1 MAGGKYILAFDQGT
15 TSSRALLFDRD
26 GRVVSTAQ
34 KEFRQIYPHPGWVEH
49 DPREIWATQAGVAAE
64 ALTHAGVGGIDIAAI
79 GITNQRET
87 TIVWDRR
94 TGEPV
99 YNAIVWQDRRT
110 ADFCDGLRAG
120 GHEALVS
127 SRTGLRI
134 DAYFSGSKVRWI
146 LDNVDG
152 ARDAAEAGHLAFGTV
167 DSWLVW
173 HLTGGALHATDVSN
187 ASRTMLFNIH
197 SLEWDDELL
206 ALLGVPR
213 SMLPDVRSSSEVY
226 GHTATPLFSAPV
238 PIAGIAGDQQAALF
252 GQMCLAPGMVKNT
265 YGTGCFMVM
274 NTGDKPQVSSHNLLT
289 TVAWK
294 IGDRVDYALEG
305 SIFIGG
311 AVVQWLR
318 DGLGIIRHSR
328 DVEALA
334 TSVPDADGVVLVPA
348 FAGLGAPHWQPRARH
363 AVRCH
368 ARHDG
373 RACGACGTRQHRLP
387 DARRAARH
395 GGGRW
400 HAGGRAARGRRG
412 GRERSA
418 HAVAGGPARRGCRAA
433 GGHRND
439 GRRGRL
445 SGGAGGRLLARYRH
459 ARASVETPATLLAP
473 FVRGRDCAGG
483 EPLAARG
490 TRGEVLGGRRLSKR
504 RRQRS
509 ARPGATW
516 RRSPAAS

>member
-1 MAGGKYILAFDQGT
+1 MAGGAYILAFDQGT

-26 GRVVSTAQ
+26 GHVVATAQ

-64 ALTHAGVGGIDIAAI
+64 ALTHAGVGGSDIAAI

-87 TIVWDRR
+87 TVVWDRR

-110 ADFCDGLRAG
+110 ADFCDTLRAQG
-120 GHEALVS
+120 NEALVAQ
-127 SRTGLRI
+127 RTGLRI
-134 DAYFSGSKVRWI
+134 DSYFSGTKIRWI

-152 ARDAAEAGHLAFGTV
+152 AREAAEAGHLAFGTV

-173 HLTGGALHATDVSN
+173 HLTGGKLHVTDVSN

-197 SLEWDDELL
+197 TLEWDDELL
-206 ALLGVPR
+206 ALLDVPR
-213 SMLPDVRSSSEVY
+213 SMLPEVRSSSEVY

-252 GQMCLAPGMVKNT
+252 GQMCLSPGMVKNT

-274 NTGDKPQVSSHNLLT
+274 NTGDKPQASSHNLLT

-294 IGDRVDYALEG
+294 IGNRVDYALEG

-348 FAGLGAPHWQPRARH
+348 FAGLGAPHWQPRAR
-363 AVRCH
+363 
-368 ARHDG
+368 G
-373 RACGACGTRQHRLP
+373 TLFGATRGTTAAHV
-387 DARRAARH
+387 ARAALDSIAFQTLDVLRAMEADAGLH
-395 GGGRW
+395 VSELRVDGGAAANDLLMQWQADLLGADVVRPKVIETTA
-400 HAGGRAARGRRG
+400 AGAAYLAGLAVGYWPDIDTLQRQWQLQRRFS
-412 GRERSA
+412 RKLSEEDVNR
-418 HAVAGGPARRGCRAA
+418 AVAGWQRAVRAA
-433 GGHRND
+433 KVW
-439 GRRGRL
+439 
-445 SGGAGGRLLARYRH
+445 AE
-459 ARASVETPATLLAP
+459 AS
-473 FVRGRDCAGG
+473 
-483 EPLAARG
+483 
-490 TRGEVLGGRRLSKR
+490 
-504 RRQRS
+504 
-509 ARPGATW
+509 
-516 RRSPAAS
+516 

>member
-1 MAGGKYILAFDQGT
+1 MAGGAYILAFDQGT

-26 GRVVSTAQ
+26 GHVVATAQ

-64 ALTHAGVGGIDIAAI
+64 ALTHAGVGGSDIAAI

-87 TIVWDRR
+87 TVVWDRR

-110 ADFCDGLRAG
+110 ADFCDTLRAQG
-120 GHEALVS
+120 NEALVAQ
-127 SRTGLRI
+127 RTGLRI
-134 DAYFSGSKVRWI
+134 DSYFSGTKIRWI

-152 ARDAAEAGHLAFGTV
+152 AREAAEAGHLAFGTV

-173 HLTGGALHATDVSN
+173 HLTGGKLHVTDVSN

-197 SLEWDDELL
+197 TLEWDDELL
-206 ALLGVPR
+206 ALLDVPR
-213 SMLPDVRSSSEVY
+213 SMLPEVRSSSEVY

-252 GQMCLAPGMVKNT
+252 GQMCLSPGMVKNT

-274 NTGDKPQVSSHNLLT
+274 NTGAKPQASSHNLLT

-294 IGDRVDYALEG
+294 IGNRVDYALEG

-348 FAGLGAPHWQPRARH
+348 FAGLGAPHWQPRAR
-363 AVRCH
+363 
-368 ARHDG
+368 G
-373 RACGACGTRQHRLP
+373 TLFGATRGTTAAHV
-387 DARRAARH
+387 ARAALDSIAFQTLDVLRAMEADAGLH
-395 GGGRW
+395 VSELRVDGGAAANDLLMQWQADLLGADVVRPKVIETTA
-400 HAGGRAARGRRG
+400 AGAAYLAGLAVGYWPDIDTLQRQWQLQRRFS
-412 GRERSA
+412 RKLSEEDVNR
-418 HAVAGGPARRGCRAA
+418 AVAGWQRAVRAA
-433 GGHRND
+433 KVW
-439 GRRGRL
+439 
-445 SGGAGGRLLARYRH
+445 AE
-459 ARASVETPATLLAP
+459 AS
-473 FVRGRDCAGG
+473 
-483 EPLAARG
+483 
-490 TRGEVLGGRRLSKR
+490 
-504 RRQRS
+504 
-509 ARPGATW
+509 
-516 RRSPAAS
+516 

>member
-1 MAGGKYILAFDQGT
+1 MAGGAYILAFDQGT

-26 GRVVSTAQ
+26 GHVVATAQ

-49 DPREIWATQAGVAAE
+49 DPREIWSTQAGVAAE
-64 ALTHAGVGGIDIAAI
+64 ALTHAGLGGSDIAAI

-87 TIVWDRR
+87 TVVWDRR

-110 ADFCDGLRAG
+110 ADFCDQLRAQG
-120 GHEALVS
+120 KEYLVA
-127 SRTGLRI
+127 SRTGLRV
-134 DAYFSGSKVRWI
+134 DSYFSGTKIRWI

-152 ARDAAEAGHLAFGTV
+152 ARAAAEAGHLAFGTI

-173 HLTGGALHATDVSN
+173 HLTGGRLHVTDVSN

-197 SLEWDDELL
+197 TLAWDDELL
-206 ALLGVPR
+206 ALLDVPR
-213 SMLPDVRSSSEVY
+213 SMLPEVRSSSEVF
-226 GHTATPLFSAPV
+226 GHTATPLFSVPV

-252 GQMCLAPGMVKNT
+252 GQMCLSPGMVKNT

-274 NTGDKPQVSSHNLLT
+274 NTGSKPQASRHNLLT

-294 IGDRVDYALEG
+294 IGNRVDYALEG

-348 FAGLGAPHWQPRARH
+348 FAGLGAPHWQPRARGTLFGATRGTTAAH
-363 AVRCH
+363 VARAALDSIAFQTLDVLRAMEADAGLHVSELRVDGGAAANDLLMQWQADLLGADVVRPRVIETTAAGAAYLAGLAVGFWPDIDTLQRQWQLQRRFSRKLSESDVDRAVR
-368 ARHDG
+368 G
-373 RACGACGTRQHRLP
+373 WQRAV
-387 DARRAARH
+387 RAAKVWAEE
-395 GGGRW
+395 G
-400 HAGGRAARGRRG
+400 
-412 GRERSA
+412 
-418 HAVAGGPARRGCRAA
+418 
-433 GGHRND
+433 
-439 GRRGRL
+439 
-445 SGGAGGRLLARYRH
+445 
-459 ARASVETPATLLAP
+459 
-473 FVRGRDCAGG
+473 
-483 EPLAARG
+483 
-490 TRGEVLGGRRLSKR
+490 
-504 RRQRS
+504 
-509 ARPGATW
+509 
-516 RRSPAAS
+516 

>member
-1 MAGGKYILAFDQGT
+1 MAGGAYILAFDQGT

-26 GRVVSTAQ
+26 GHVVATAQ

-64 ALTHAGVGGIDIAAI
+64 ALTHAGVGGSDIAAI

-110 ADFCDGLRAG
+110 ADFCDALRAQDK
-120 GHEALVS
+120 EALVAQ
-127 SRTGLRI
+127 RTGLRI
-134 DAYFSGSKVRWI
+134 DSYFSGTKIRWI

-152 ARDAAEAGHLAFGTV
+152 AREAADAGHLAFGTV

-173 HLTGGALHATDVSN
+173 HLTGGKLHVTDVSN

-197 SLEWDDELL
+197 SLEWDEALL
-206 ALLGVPR
+206 ALLDVPR
-213 SMLPDVRSSSEVY
+213 SMLPEVRSSSEVY

-252 GQMCLAPGMVKNT
+252 GQMCLSPGMVKNT

-274 NTGDKPQVSSHNLLT
+274 NTGDKPQASSHNLLT

-294 IGDRVDYALEG
+294 IGNRVDYALEG

-348 FAGLGAPHWQPRARH
+348 FAGLGAPHWQPRAR
-363 AVRCH
+363 
-368 ARHDG
+368 G
-373 RACGACGTRQHRLP
+373 TLFGATRGTTAAHV
-387 DARRAARH
+387 ARAALDSIAFQTLDVLRAMEADAGLH
-395 GGGRW
+395 VSELRVDGGAAANDLLMQWQADLLGADVVRPKVIETTA
-400 HAGGRAARGRRG
+400 AGAAYLAGLAVGYWPDIDTLQRQWQLQRRFS
-412 GRERSA
+412 RKLSEDDVNR
-418 HAVAGGPARRGCRAA
+418 AVAGWQRAVRAA
-433 GGHRND
+433 KVWAEE
-439 GRRGRL
+439 
-445 SGGAGGRLLARYRH
+445 S
-459 ARASVETPATLLAP
+459 
-473 FVRGRDCAGG
+473 
-483 EPLAARG
+483 
-490 TRGEVLGGRRLSKR
+490 
-504 RRQRS
+504 
-509 ARPGATW
+509 
-516 RRSPAAS
+516 